1 MKNCPKCKT
10 DNPNEAK
17 FCRNCGSK
25 FADIPEIVEF
35 SIEPVCHIGDTIYIT
50 WNVENADTVMLNGI
64 DVTSKKQST
73 ITITDKIGLKLIAR
87 KGSIETSRVIRV
99 NPKTSHPSLDT
110 KLNDEECKHENT
122 HTRIFLY
129 ALIALLCAFLLFA
142 YTNNTDVVHHYVHT
156 SYNNWKWIEKLL
168 LVVLIVSCLIPSI
181 LLIKAVWEKTKK

>member
-1 MKNCPKCKT
+1 MKNCQKCKT

-25 FADIPEIVEF
+25 FDNVPEIVGF
-35 SIEPVCHIGDTIYIT
+35 SIEPVCHIGDTVYVA
-50 WNVENADTVMLNGI
+50 WDVENADTVMLNGI
-64 DVTSKKQST
+64 DVTSKNHTT
-73 ITITDKIGLKLIAR
+73 ITITDKIGLKIIAR

-99 NPKTSHPSLDT
+99 NPQISHPSSDI

-122 HTRIFLY
+122 NKRFFLY
-129 ALIALLCAFLLFA
+129 ALITLLCAFLLFL

-168 LVVLIVSCLIPSI
+168 LGVLIISCLIPTV
-181 LLIKAVWEKTKK
+181 LLIKTVWKKKK